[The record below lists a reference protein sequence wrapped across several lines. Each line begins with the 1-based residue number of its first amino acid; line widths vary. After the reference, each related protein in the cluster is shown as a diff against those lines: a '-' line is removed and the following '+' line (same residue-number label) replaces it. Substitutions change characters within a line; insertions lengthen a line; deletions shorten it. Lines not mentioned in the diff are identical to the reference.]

1 MTTIHDEFL
10 ELAAAAIDFDLSRD
24 ERNALDGHLA
34 ACVPCRRRVSALHS
48 DQRAIAQLPPYLL
61 APAAAQQVRTRVQ
74 RSSGPARP
82 SALRLLAIAAV
93 LSLLALAALA
103 VGAEWLRR
111 DRERD
116 LTVVPPSVPTET
128 PSASIG
134 PNPSP
139 GPGIFVA
146 GSTVEIVVTGLRVRT
161 APTVDDSKSAKL
173 DPLLGRGVQLQV
185 IEGPVTADDYDWYL
199 VQAIGWPHRG
209 WVAAADHDGAAWI
222 EDRSSASSPAPAY
235 TAVEAALVAGLRADA
250 AVNCAP
256 RREGLPGRAI
266 AGVECRVNAAVVTR
280 VGAYQFGDAR
290 DAATTYLER
299 MASYGVGPGSGD
311 CAAGTSGDAAWMP
324 GDGKAGKAPDRVF
337 LGATGPWVVGR
348 SGCYLDENG
357 TANVRVT
364 CGSTYVGV
372 LGRDE
377 DLASLLRWTW
387 SPADGA
393 VASGDPP
400 GICRQGS

>member
-10 ELAAAAIDFDLSRD
+10 ELAAAAIDFDLSRA
-24 ERNALDGHLA
+24 ERDALDGHLA
-34 ACVPCRRRVSALHS
+34 ACIPCRRRLAGLHA
-48 DQRAIAQLPPYLL
+48 DQRAIVQMPQYVLV
-61 APAAAQQVRTRVQ
+61 PAAAQRVRTRIQ
-74 RSSGPARP
+74 RSGGPARP
-82 SALRLLAIAAV
+82 AALRLLAIAAV
-93 LSLLALAALA
+93 LSLLALAAMT
-103 VGAEWLRR
+103 VGAELLRR
-111 DRERD
+111 ERDRD

-128 PSASIG
+128 PSASSG

-139 GPGIFVA
+139 GPGVLAA

-173 DPLLGRGVQLQV
+173 DPLLGRGVQLQI

-256 RREGLPGRAI
+256 RREDLPARAI
-266 AGVECRVNAAVVTR
+266 AGVECRVNAAEVTR
-280 VGAYQFGDAR
+280 VGAYHFGDAR

-299 MASYGVGPGSGD
+299 MASYGIGPASGD
-311 CAAGTSGDAAWMP
+311 CAAGTSGDAAWMS
-324 GDGKAGKAPDRVF
+324 GDGKAGKDSDRVF

-357 TANVRVT
+357 TANIRVT

-372 LGRDE
+372 LGRDK
-377 DLASLLRWTW
+377 DLAALQRWVW
-387 SPADGA
+387 RVPDGT
-393 VASGDPP
+393 VDRGEPP
-400 GICRQGS
+400 GICRPGA